1 MKSIFGAGTIMGI
14 GLGIMIACTV
24 IMVFQ
29 NPIYSDYQVE
39 QKARELGMKYPD
51 EIRALEE

>member
-1 MKSIFGAGTIMGI
+1 MGI